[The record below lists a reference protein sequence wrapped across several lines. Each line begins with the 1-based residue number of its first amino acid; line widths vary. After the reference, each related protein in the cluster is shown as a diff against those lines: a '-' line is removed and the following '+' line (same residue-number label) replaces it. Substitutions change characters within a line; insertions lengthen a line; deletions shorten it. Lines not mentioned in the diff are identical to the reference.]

1 VRENKEELKIV
12 CSIKET
18 SMKNDVAWTL
28 TLQRWLSALFIA
40 ETLSCVASPW
50 SMYVCNGTSW

>member
-18 SMKNDVAWTL
+18 SMKNDVA
-28 TLQRWLSALFIA
+28 
-40 ETLSCVASPW
+40 
-50 SMYVCNGTSW
+50 